1 MLLSLAEAVEPA
13 CSRENQEFK
22 TKNYGDSGRTRLME
36 SSVRELKKKRLIVEI
51 RRSLQF

>member
-22 TKNYGDSGRTRLME
+22 TKNYGNSGTTKLME
-36 SSVRELKKKRLIVEI
+36 GSLRELKKKRLIVEI
-51 RRSLQF
+51 